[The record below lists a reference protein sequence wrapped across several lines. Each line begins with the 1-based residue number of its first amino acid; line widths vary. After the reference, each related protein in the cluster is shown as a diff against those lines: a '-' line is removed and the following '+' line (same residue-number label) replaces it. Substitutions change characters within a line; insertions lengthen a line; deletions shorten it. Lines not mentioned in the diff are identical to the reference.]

1 MVLPVKYQDKS
12 SFSFGDSS
20 EMADSGL
27 RDVIA
32 RKQVATCEAYEIA
45 SRNEGF
51 LPHQGRLE
59 IVLDGANRPGCAIKY
74 WKVDTCRFD
83 EVDEQFAL
91 DEACEDLNEWKTIHE
106 AYFRRKGCFQ
116 PDMKIFRL
124 YFDVVEV
131 FEPYLDVSG
140 R

>member
-45 SRNEGF
+45 SRNKETM
-51 LPHQGRLE
+51 PHLGKLE
-59 IVLDGANRPGCAIKY
+59 IVLDGTNRPGCAIKY

-83 EVDEQFAL
+83 EVDQQFAR
-91 DEACEDLNEWKTIHE
+91 DEACQDVDEWKSIHE
-106 AYFRRKGCFQ
+106 AYFRRLECFR
-116 PDMKIFRL
+116 PDMKIFQL

-131 FEPYLDVSG
+131 FANNI
-140 R
+140 